1 MGTGG
6 RGSRLQPSL
15 LNPDEASILLAS
27 QEPQALHKTQRALRA
42 SRGRPAAGDV
52 FGLGGLGLFALYQ

>member
-27 QEPQALHKTQRALRA
+27 QEPQALHKNLPWPLKDLSVDPREQYRQTIK
-42 SRGRPAAGDV
+42 
-52 FGLGGLGLFALYQ
+52 